1 MLFDEP
7 RQQAIELTIRALD
20 IAVDVQRR
28 LDRLA
33 AVDEPRLLARLEELR
48 RRATAEPEQAP
59 ALREAIGGVEE
70 ACREAG
76 DLERTQALAMS
87 QLLRIA
93 AALETTAA
101 RLDLATAP
109 GDTGVSRE
117 LRRLQENVGFAVHA
131 AQEIARERGAA

>member
-7 RQQAIELTIRALD
+7 RQQAIELTIRALN

-48 RRATAEPEQAP
+48 HRAAVEIEQAHV
-59 ALREAIGGVEE
+59 LREAIAGVEQ

-76 DLERTQALAMS
+76 DLER
-87 QLLRIA
+87 
-93 AALETTAA
+93 
-101 RLDLATAP
+101 P
-109 GDTGVSRE
+109 
-117 LRRLQENVGFAVHA
+117 RRWP
-131 AQEIARERGAA
+131 

>member
-1 MLFDEP
+1 
-7 RQQAIELTIRALD
+7 
-20 IAVDVQRR
+20 
-28 LDRLA
+28 
-33 AVDEPRLLARLEELR
+33 
-48 RRATAEPEQAP
+48 
-59 ALREAIGGVEE
+59 
-70 ACREAG
+70 
-76 DLERTQALAMS
+76 MS

-117 LRRLQENVGFAVHA
+117 LRRLQEDVGFAVRA